1 MHASA
6 TPLPA
11 ETLFAAGRR
20 AFSLGSVALI
30 SMIAF
35 EAIAVTAA
43 MPAVAQALDGLD
55 AYALAF
61 GGTLATA
68 LVGMVAAGID
78 GDRRGPRRSMALGL
92 GLFALGLL
100 LAGSASSMALLVLGR
115 LAQGFGIGAISV
127 AIYVAAARLY
137 PPALRPRLFALFAAA
152 WVLPAILGPGIAGLL
167 VQWAGWRWVFLGV
180 FCLLPPVA
188 VLVLPPLRQAD
199 PVEPPV
205 MDGGA
210 GRRRIAWAAM
220 AGLAALVLHQWGR
233 SPPPGWAGLAGLAGG
248 VTVLWLSARALL
260 PAGTL
265 RADRGLPTVILLRGL
280 LAASFLA
287 AEVFIPLW
295 LGLHAGWGVAEA
307 GLALSAGALCWS
319 LGSALQTRVVDEA
332 ARRRLLRLGFAIVA
346 SGSAGQLLVVLGLLP
361 AWSMIA
367 LWALAGLGIGMA
379 FPILSVLVLGLS
391 PTGEQG
397 RNSAALQ
404 QSEAIAHSALL
415 ALAGALFA
423 ALHGT
428 APTLAFALLFAVP
441 AALTALGALLASR
454 VAPR

>member
-1 MHASA
+1 MHASLA
-6 TPLPA
+6 TPDP
-11 ETLFAAGRR
+11 ERLFAAGRR
-20 AFSLGSVALI
+20 AFSLGAVALV
-30 SMIAF
+30 SLIAF

-43 MPAVAQALDGLD
+43 MPAVALALDGLD

-68 LVGMVAAGID
+68 LVGMVVAGTD
-78 GDRRGPRRSMALGL
+78 CDRRGPRRSMALGL
-92 GLFALGLL
+92 ALFACGLL
-100 LAGSASSMALLVLGR
+100 LAGSAASMPLLVLGR
-115 LAQGFGIGAISV
+115 LAQGFGIGAIGV

-152 WVLPAILGPGIAGLL
+152 WVVPAILGPGIAGLL
-167 VQWAGWRWVFLGV
+167 VQWVGWRWVFLGALA
-180 FCLLPPVA
+180 LLPPVA
-188 VLVLPPLRQAD
+188 LLVLPALRHAD
-199 PVEPPV
+199 PVEQPAA
-205 MDGGA
+205 DGSA
-210 GRRRIAWAAM
+210 ARRRIAWAAL
-220 AGLAALVLHQWGR
+220 AGVAALALHQWGR
-233 SPPPGWAGLAGLAGG
+233 SPPAGWAGLLGLSVG
-248 VTVLWLSARALL
+248 VALLWLSARALL

-295 LGLHAGWGVAEA
+295 LGLHAGWGVAAA

-319 LGSALQTRVVDEA
+319 LGSALQSRVVDDA
-332 ARRRLLRLGFAIVA
+332 ARRRLLRTGFAIVA
-346 SGSAGQLLVVLGLLP
+346 AGTAGQLVVVLGLLP

-367 LWALAGLGIGMA
+367 LWALAGFGIGLA
-379 FPILSVLVLGLS
+379 FPVLSVLVLGLS
-391 PTGEQG
+391 PAAEQG

-428 APTLAFALLFAVP
+428 APQLAFALLFGVP
-441 AALTALGALLASR
+441 AALMALGALLASR

>member
-6 TPLPA
+6 SPLPA
-11 ETLFAAGRR
+11 ETLFAVGRR

-43 MPAVAQALDGLD
+43 MPAVALALHGLD

-78 GDRRGPRRSMALGL
+78 CDRRGPRRSMALGL
-92 GLFALGLL
+92 ALFAGGLL
-100 LAGSASSMALLVLGR
+100 GAGSAGSMALLVIGR
-115 LAQGFGIGAISV
+115 LAQGFGIGAIGV

-152 WVLPAILGPGIAGLL
+152 WVMPAILGPGIAGLL

-180 FCLLPPVA
+180 LGLLPPVA
-188 VLVLPPLRQAD
+188 LLVLPALRHTD

-210 GRRRIAWAAM
+210 GRRRIAWATL

-233 SPPPGWAGLAGLAGG
+233 SPPPGWTGLAGLLGG
-248 VTVLWLSARALL
+248 VAVLWLSARALL

-265 RADRGLPTVILLRGL
+265 RATRGLPTVILLRGL

-319 LGSALQTRVVDEA
+319 LGSALQTRVADEP
-332 ARRRLLRLGFAIVA
+332 ARRRLLRAGFAIVA
-346 SGSAGQLLVVLGLLP
+346 AGTGGQLAVVLGLLP

-391 PTGEQG
+391 PTAEQG

-441 AALTALGALLASR
+441 AALTALGALLSSR
-454 VAPR
+454 VTPR

>member
-20 AFSLGSVALI
+20 AFSLGSVALV

-43 MPAVAQALDGLD
+43 MPAVALALDGLD

-61 GGTLATA
+61 GGTLATS
-68 LVGMVAAGID
+68 LVGMVAAGGD
-78 GDRRGPRRSMALGL
+78 CDRRGPRRSMGLGL
-92 GLFALGLL
+92 ALFALGLL
-100 LAGSASSMALLVLGR
+100 LAGSAGSMTLLVIGR
-115 LAQGFGIGAISV
+115 LAQGFGIGAIGV

-137 PPALRPRLFALFAAA
+137 PPPLRPRLFAMFAAA
-152 WVLPAILGPGIAGLL
+152 WVVPAILGPGIAGLL
-167 VQWAGWRWVFLGV
+167 VHWAGWRWVFLGV
-180 FCLLPPVA
+180 LCLLPPVA
-188 VLVLPPLRQAD
+188 LLVLPALQREVSQEQPA
-199 PVEPPV
+199 
-205 MDGGA
+205 MDA
-210 GRRRIAWAAM
+210 AAARRRIAWAAL
-220 AGLAALVLHQWGR
+220 AGLAALALHQWGR
-233 SPPPGWAGLAGLAGG
+233 SPPSGVPGLVGLLLG
-248 VTVLWLSARALL
+248 VAVLGLSARALL

-265 RADRGLPTVILLRGL
+265 CAERGLPTVILLRGL

-295 LGLHAGWGVAEA
+295 LGLHAGWGVAAA

-332 ARRRLLRLGFAIVA
+332 ARRRLLRRGFAIVA
-346 SGSAGQLLVVLGLLP
+346 GGTAGQLAVVLGLLP
-361 AWSMIA
+361 AWATIV
-367 LWALAGLGIGMA
+367 LWGLAGLGIGMA

-391 PTGEQG
+391 PTAEQG